1 MDLELYT
8 LMKNNRAGYIVPDT
22 HSEYLE
28 LPNIYVLGKAY
39 HGIHIIASIFI
50 PSKLE
55 IKK

>member
-1 MDLELYT
+1 
-8 LMKNNRAGYIVPDT
+8 MKNNRAGYIVPDT